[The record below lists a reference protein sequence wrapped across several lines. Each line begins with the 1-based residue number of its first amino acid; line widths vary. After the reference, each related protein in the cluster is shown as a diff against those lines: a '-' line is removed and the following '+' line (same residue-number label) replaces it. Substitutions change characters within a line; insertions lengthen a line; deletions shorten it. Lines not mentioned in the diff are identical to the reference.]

1 MLPFFREA
9 SHKKSP
15 CMFFLNI
22 IFDQRFLTSLE
33 NCSSVM
39 PFSASTCSTLKRWGS
54 HRETS
59 FEGLLI
65 TDDNDDDDN
74 DDDQEVEE
82 NRIRPS
88 QQLERVEYTQLLPPN
103 LEVEG
108 KIHKV
113 WY

>member
-1 MLPFFREA
+1 
-9 SHKKSP
+9 
-15 CMFFLNI
+15 MFFLNI

-113 WY
+113 WC